1 MRITKKNMIESQ
13 LKPEGISC
21 LDTIDCMSKVN
32 REDFVPEKYIESS
45 YAEFD
50 IPLDN
55 NYSMLRPI
63 MVAKILQL
71 LEIRKNDQIL
81 EIGTGTGYLT
91 CCMSILGKSVD
102 TVDIDENIQIKA
114 KLSLDNYNLYNINFI
129 NEDVFSNWTPQKKYD
144 VIVFTG
150 SVDSRVEKIEDSLKV
165 NGRMFVVIGEHPVM
179 TVNMITRVSEE
190 KLISKQVFETT
201 LDQLKNIHKKSYLN
215 F

>member
-21 LDTIDCMSKVN
+21 LNTIDCISKVN
-32 REDFVPEKYIESS
+32 REDFVPKKYLESS

-102 TVDIDENIQIKA
+102 TVDMDENIQIKA
-114 KLSLDNYNLYNINFI
+114 KLSLGNYNLYNINFI

-144 VIVFTG
+144 VIVITG
-150 SVDSRVEKIEDSLKV
+150 SVDSRVEKLEDSLKV

-179 TVNMITRVSEE
+179 IVNMITRVSEE
-190 KLISKQVFETT
+190 KVISKQVFETT

>member
-21 LDTIDCMSKVN
+21 LDTIDCISKVN

-102 TVDIDENIQIKA
+102 TVDMDENIQIKA

-144 VIVFTG
+144 VIALTG
-150 SVDSRVEKIEDSLKV
+150 SVDSRVEKLEDSLKV
-165 NGRMFVVIGEHPVM
+165 NGRMFVVTGEHPVM

>member
-21 LDTIDCMSKVN
+21 LDTIDCISKVN

-102 TVDIDENIQIKA
+102 TVDMDENVQIEA

-129 NEDVFSNWTPQKKYD
+129 NEDVFSSWTPQKKYD
-144 VIVFTG
+144 VIVLTG
-150 SVDSRVEKIEDSLKV
+150 SVDSRVEKLEDSLKV

>member
-21 LDTIDCMSKVN
+21 LDTIDCISKVN

-102 TVDIDENIQIKA
+102 TVDMDENVQIEA

-129 NEDVFSNWTPQKKYD
+129 NEDVFSSWTPQKKYD
-144 VIVFTG
+144 VIVLTG
-150 SVDSRVEKIEDSLKV
+150 SVDSRVEKLEDSLKV

-201 LDQLKNIHKKSYLN
+201 LDQLKNIHRKSYLN

>member
-102 TVDIDENIQIKA
+102 TVDMDENVQIEA

-129 NEDVFSNWTPQKKYD
+129 NEDVFSSWTPQKKYD
-144 VIVFTG
+144 VIVLTG
-150 SVDSRVEKIEDSLKV
+150 SVDSRVEKLEDSLKV

-201 LDQLKNIHKKSYLN
+201 LDQLKNIHRKSYLN

>member
-21 LDTIDCMSKVN
+21 LTTIDCISKVN
-32 REDFVPEKYIESS
+32 REDFVPLKYIESS

-102 TVDIDENIQIKA
+102 TVDMDENIQIKA

-129 NEDVFSNWTPQKKYD
+129 NEDVFSNWTPQK
-144 VIVFTG
+144 
-150 SVDSRVEKIEDSLKV
+150 
-165 NGRMFVVIGEHPVM
+165 
-179 TVNMITRVSEE
+179 NMMS
-190 KLISKQVFETT
+190 
-201 LDQLKNIHKKSYLN
+201 
-215 F
+215 

>member
-21 LDTIDCMSKVN
+21 LTTIDCISKVN
-32 REDFVPEKYIESS
+32 REDFVPLKYIESS

-71 LEIRKNDQIL
+71 LEIRKDDQIL
-81 EIGTGTGYLT
+81 E
-91 CCMSILGKSVD
+91 LGKSVD
-102 TVDIDENIQIKA
+102 TVDMDENIQIKA

-179 TVNMITRVSEE
+179 IVNMITRVSEE
-190 KLISKQVFETT
+190 KVISKQVFETT